1 MKKKLVAKIKAGTHA
16 LEFDNGNLKQL
27 NDVEY
32 LMDGERFLS
41 GVKRFYVSLGNVF
54 GGVDK
59 TKLPTIKLSK
69 IFKPKK
75 VKKPNLEYR
84 VSRLEKALE
93 IENSLFKAVADDF
106 DKPFTKA
113 DAIEIP
119 DSPVSKDLEK
129 RDEVVKE
136 CEYVVCYLRKG
147 DNKTLDT
154 SSFRSNADY
163 VIKKYKGIDKPV
175 VEEL

>member
-1 MKKKLVAKIKAGTHA
+1 MRKKLVAKIKAGTHA
-16 LEFDNGNLKQL
+16 LEFDNGNLEQL

-41 GVKRFYVSLGNVF
+41 GVKRFYDNLNNVF

-59 TKLPTIKLSK
+59 TDLPTIKLSK

-75 VKKPNLEYR
+75 VKKPSLESR

-93 IENSLFKAVADDF
+93 IENSLFKAV
-106 DKPFTKA
+106 FTQA

-129 RDEVVKE
+129 RDEIVKE